1 MLMRR
6 VIKILQEDLGENH
19 ATTRLAH
26 ANLEKIA
33 GKVRDEGY
41 PMHSI
46 ARIEREGPKKLL
58 AIDGGGIR
66 GVLALEVLQKI
77 EDLLKAKSGRTDF
90 VLADYFDYIA
100 GTSTGGII
108 AAGLSIG
115 MPVKDILAFYQEAG
129 AQMFV
134 KAHLLRRLRYKFE
147 DEPLATKLKN
157 VFGTDTAL
165 GSDKLQTL
173 LLLVMRNA
181 TTDSPWPISNNPYA
195 KYNDRGRPDCNL
207 NFPLWQLVRAST
219 AAPTYFPP
227 EVIVLPGIQPAGERE
242 FVFVDGGVTMY
253 NNPAFQMFLMATLDR
268 YWAAKPEARWRPGA
282 DRMLIVSVGT
292 GTSPDARQ
300 GLNPDQMNLLF
311 NANAIPAALM
321 FAALN
326 EQDLLCRIFGDCRAG
341 DLMDREVGDLV
352 GSAGPLENGQKLF
365 TYLRYNAEL
374 TREGL
379 DALGCPGI
387 EPETVQQMDSID
399 GIPDLRKAGKKVAET
414 KVLEGH
420 FDGFTPS

>member
-1 MLMRR
+1 MSL
-6 VIKILQEDLGENH
+6 
-19 ATTRLAH
+19 T
-26 ANLEKIA
+26 
-33 GKVRDEGY
+33 
-41 PMHSI
+41 
-46 ARIEREGPKKLL
+46 ARIEREGTKKLL

-66 GVLALEVLQKI
+66 GALALEVLQKI
-77 EDLLKAKSGRTDF
+77 EDLLKAKSGRPDF
-90 VLADYFDYIA
+90 RLADYFDYIA

-115 MPVKDILAFYQEAG
+115 MSVKGILEFYQDAG

-134 KAHLLRRLRYKFE
+134 KANLLRRLRYKFE
-147 DEPLATKLKN
+147 DEPLAAKLKV
-157 VFGTDTAL
+157 VFEAGTTL
-165 GSDKLQTL
+165 GSEQLRTL

-195 KYNDRGRPDCNL
+195 KYNDRARPDCNL
-207 NFPLWQLVRAST
+207 DLPLWQLVRAST

-227 EVIVLPGIQPAGERE
+227 EVIVMSPGTAAERE
-242 FVFVDGGVTMY
+242 IVCVDGGVTMY

-268 YWAAKPEARWRPGA
+268 YWAAKPEARWRTGP

-300 GLNPDQMNLLF
+300 GLEPGEMNLLF
-311 NANAIPAALM
+311 NATTVPAALM

-326 EQDLLCRIFGDCRAG
+326 EQDLLCRVFGDCRAG
-341 DLMDREVGDLV
+341 DPIDREVGDLI
-352 GSAGPLENGQKLF
+352 GSAGPLRPEQKLF

-379 DALGCPGI
+379 DALGCRDI
-387 EPETVQQMDSID
+387 EPASVQQLDSID
-399 GIPDLRKAGKKVAET
+399 SISDLRRVGKKVAET
-414 KVLEGH
+414 KVLERH
-420 FDGFTPS
+420 FEGFLPS